1 MKYSCRTLQAFPPNR
16 LHLAVERG
24 CYSARRAQTL
34 GNMTDVL
41 GRDPHFSGHSAINSE
56 EQSRLFQ
63 FRCRTL
69 KLQAQIGAPDCETEH
84 NAHLHNSSRKIFMP
98 PKSKPKTDVSSV
110 ASRIEKVRN
119 TLGMSQTTF
128 AETLGTRPSSISKWE
143 AGKNRPSPDV
153 LARIAKLCEGI
164 DKLFF
169 LEEAGIPEEYFAGAP
184 MLREIHEA
192 SLEVVAQSLSGDT
205 RDQRNIPL
213 LRDAIAAGNP
223 RGIDES
229 EIVAQIPFLKRWL
242 PRGAQLYAFK
252 VAGDSMA
259 PIICDGY
266 LVIVDAAQRDPKSLV
281 GQMVAAREGDG
292 VTIKWLRK
300 DKDTYLLVPQHV
312 SPRIPVRVMREED
325 DWSIVGVV
333 LKWIGYPPPT
343 GK

>member
-1 MKYSCRTLQAFPPNR
+1 
-16 LHLAVERG
+16 
-24 CYSARRAQTL
+24 
-34 GNMTDVL
+34 
-41 GRDPHFSGHSAINSE
+41 
-56 EQSRLFQ
+56 
-63 FRCRTL
+63 
-69 KLQAQIGAPDCETEH
+69 
-84 NAHLHNSSRKIFMP
+84 
-98 PKSKPKTDVSSV
+98 
-110 ASRIEKVRN
+110 
-119 TLGMSQTTF
+119 
-128 AETLGTRPSSISKWE
+128 
-143 AGKNRPSPDV
+143 
-153 LARIAKLCEGI
+153 
-164 DKLFF
+164 
-169 LEEAGIPEEYFAGAP
+169 